1 MGTRSRHVLR
11 EGIETVMFEVDPGS
25 PIPIY
30 HQLKS
35 AIKKKI
41 ETGEFK
47 PGERI
52 PTEQELCERYAISR
66 SPVRQALKELV
77 YEGLL
82 VRRRGLGTFV
92 VDHAHTDTQSTIP
105 VRLMTSDPQ
114 WAAVVERAVR
124 RWNEGNPHRQ
134 ADLQILL
141 TEHKF
146 HRALSTAVAEGT
158 APDMA
163 MIDCVATSL
172 PLWSGRAQD
181 APRLSG
187 PAMWTTSV
195 LTAWPS

>member
-77 YEGLL
+77 
-82 VRRRGLGTFV
+82 
-92 VDHAHTDTQSTIP
+92 
-105 VRLMTSDPQ
+105 
-114 WAAVVERAVR
+114 
-124 RWNEGNPHRQ
+124 
-134 ADLQILL
+134 
-141 TEHKF
+141 
-146 HRALSTAVAEGT
+146 
-158 APDMA
+158 
-163 MIDCVATSL
+163 
-172 PLWSGRAQD
+172 
-181 APRLSG
+181 
-187 PAMWTTSV
+187 
-195 LTAWPS
+195 